1 MASPVTAKTAPS
13 TSPRPRSPARRGKLI
28 RLTAAGVAATDRL
41 IAVHLEN
48 QRRLVS
54 GLPADERDQLADLL
68 GRLCALLEE

>member
-1 MASPVTAKTAPS
+1 
-13 TSPRPRSPARRGKLI
+13 
-28 RLTAAGVAATDRL
+28 
-41 IAVHLEN
+41 VHLEN